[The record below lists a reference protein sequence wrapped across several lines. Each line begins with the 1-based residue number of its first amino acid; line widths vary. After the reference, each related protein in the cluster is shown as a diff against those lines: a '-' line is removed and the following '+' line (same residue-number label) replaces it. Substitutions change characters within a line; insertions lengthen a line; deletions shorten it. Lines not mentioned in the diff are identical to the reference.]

1 MRTGDNFMKYK
12 INLYIVLAIFISF
25 VYQVQALDNNTSG
38 SSAGEFSKVGVAGA
52 QFVKIPVGARANG
65 MGAYSAVAN
74 DLTSIYWNPAGLAD
88 VKYMAG
94 NFSYSSWFSDFQHS
108 YAALSLPIGDYFTS
122 ALSFTTFGCDKIERT
137 TINNPEG
144 TGTYYSVN
152 DFAIGLSLAGYLT
165 EQFSFGVTGKY
176 LYNAIADLDAS
187 GVVFDI
193 GTKYDTGIQGI
204 KLGFSIH
211 NLGSQMTYAGQDL
224 NATKKLVD
232 ELYMQPLD
240 VQYLTS
246 AYNVPL
252 IFRAG
257 IASDVYNDDDHKVTA
272 AFDFVTLSESPEQ
285 FVIGAEWTWKKIL
298 SVRGGYRFGH
308 DQFGICGGIGL
319 SYLVGGVGGQ
329 LDYSITPTQ
338 DIGIVNR
345 FSVNLDLR

>member
-1 MRTGDNFMKYK
+1 MKYK
-12 INLYIVLAIFISF
+12 MNLLIVLTIFASL
-25 VYQVQALDNNTSG
+25 VYQAQAVDNMTSG

-65 MGAYSAVAN
+65 MGAYAAVAN
-74 DLTSIYWNPAGLAD
+74 DLTSIYWNPAGLAE

-94 NFSYSSWFSDFQHS
+94 NFSYSSWFSDFQQS
-108 YAALSLPIGDYFTS
+108 FAAMSLPIGDYFTS
-122 ALSFTTFGCDKIERT
+122 ALSFNTFGCDKIERT
-137 TINNPEG
+137 TLERPEG

-176 LYNAIADLDAS
+176 LYNSIADLDAS
-187 GVVFDI
+187 GFAFDI
-193 GTKYDTGIQGI
+193 GTKYETGIQGI
-204 KLGFSIH
+204 KLAFSIH
-211 NLGSQMTYAGQDL
+211 NLGTRMTYSGQDL
-224 NATKKLVD
+224 NSTKKIVN

-246 AYNVPL
+246 SYNVPL

-257 IASDVYNDDDHKVTA
+257 IASDVYTDEDHNVTA
-272 AFDFVTLSESPEQ
+272 AFDFLTLSESPEQ
-285 FVIGAEWTWKKIL
+285 FVLGAEWTWKRIL

-308 DQFGICGGIGL
+308 DQFGLCGGIGL
-319 SYLVGGVGGQ
+319 SYIAGGVGGQ
-329 LDYSITPTQ
+329 IDYSITPTQ

-345 FSVNLDLR
+345 ISLF

>member
-1 MRTGDNFMKYK
+1 MKYK
-12 INLYIVLAIFISF
+12 MNLLIVLTIFASL
-25 VYQVQALDNNTSG
+25 VYQAQAVDNMTSG

-65 MGAYSAVAN
+65 MGAYAAVAN
-74 DLTSIYWNPAGLAD
+74 DLTSIYWNPAGLAE

-94 NFSYSSWFSDFQHS
+94 NFSYSSWFSDFQQS
-108 YAALSLPIGDYFTS
+108 FAAMSLPIGDYFTS
-122 ALSFTTFGCDKIERT
+122 ALSFNTFGCDKIERT
-137 TINNPEG
+137 TLERPEG

-176 LYNAIADLDAS
+176 LYNSIADLDAS
-187 GVVFDI
+187 GFAFDI
-193 GTKYDTGIQGI
+193 GTKYETGIQGI
-204 KLGFSIH
+204 KLAFSIH
-211 NLGSQMTYAGQDL
+211 NLGTRMTYSGQDL
-224 NATKKLVD
+224 NSTKKIVN

-246 AYNVPL
+246 SYNVPL

-257 IASDVYNDDDHKVTA
+257 IASDVYTDEDHNVTA
-272 AFDFVTLSESPEQ
+272 AFDFLTLSESPEQ
-285 FVIGAEWTWKKIL
+285 FVLGAEWTWKRIL

-308 DQFGICGGIGL
+308 DQFGLCGGIGL
-319 SYLVGGVGGQ
+319 SYIAGGVGGQ
-329 LDYSITPTQ
+329 IDYSITPTQ

-345 FSVNLDLR
+345 ISLNLDLR